1 MTYSDYGPGC
11 MRNNGFIEGPV
22 FQNQLQPNT
31 NCLCG
36 VRTNLVTSIFTKG
49 NILHVHN
56 RLKMFCLK
64 FRK

>member
-31 NCLCG
+31 NSLCG
-36 VRTNLVTSIFTKG
+36 VRTNLVTSIFTRA
-49 NILHVHN
+49 VH
-56 RLKMFCLK
+56 RYEMIGLGLAQ
-64 FRK
+64 